1 MGVDLLRLSLL
12 GGLLGLDGT
21 SVGQFMLSRPLVSGA
36 LAGWAV
42 GDPATG
48 ILVGALLELYLI
60 VAFPTGGAAFPEGA
74 TATVV
79 AVGTATS
86 FDLAGGVPAGLAL
99 GLVWGQVAGS
109 SITWHRKGVTRLVPS
124 PDRPVRPASLG
135 RTLALAIGLD
145 FVRGVLV
152 TGTGLAVGLVVLG
165 PWVAAWP
172 LGPESTTGL
181 LLMGGAV
188 SAGILLND
196 LGGARARGVWLLLG
210 LMLGAAGAWF
220 A

>member
-1 MGVDLLRLSLL
+1 MGVDLLRLSLV

-60 VAFPTGGAAFPEGA
+60 VAFPTGGAAFPEGT

-86 FDLAGGVPAGLAL
+86 FDLAGGVPVGLAL

-109 SITWHRKGVTRLVPS
+109 TITWHRKGVTRLVPT
-124 PDRPVRPASLG
+124 PEDPVGARALG
-135 RTLALAIGLD
+135 RTLAVAIGLD
-145 FVRGVLV
+145 FLRGVVV
-152 TGTGLAVGLVVLG
+152 TGAGLAVGLVALG

-172 LGPESTTGL
+172 LAPEATTGL
-181 LLMGGAV
+181 LLVGGAV

-196 LGGARARGVWLLLG
+196 LGGARARGAWLLLG
-210 LMLGAAGAWF
+210 VVAGAARAWLV
-220 A
+220 